1 MIAKVD
7 GAEKDEWQKIPNRF
21 GTDGRKSKIGWSY
34 DQPYKIKCASRGGG
48 RGQDARATSSIESEC
63 DIS

>member
-1 MIAKVD
+1 MLRMIAKVD

-34 DQPYKIKCASRGGG
+34 DQPYKITG
-48 RGQDARATSSIESEC
+48 RWTRARCRATRSIESGC
-63 DIS
+63 DIG